1 MKTTQQLDEYIISYI
16 NNRLIITGDND
27 DYVLSCNIRHDL
39 DVSYQAIAKILLSL
53 APYPSLFITPSSST
67 LFVIS
72 VYIAL

>member
-39 DVSYQAIAKILLSL
+39 DVSYQAIAKILLKDKNIKKNN
-53 APYPSLFITPSSST
+53 YEGID
-67 LFVIS
+67 
-72 VYIAL
+72 ALYRY